1 MSTRSRSPQKRKD
14 QQRFAIRVRFKQPEE
29 GWGKRFDQMYD
40 WLRLRV
46 GSDNFAWHSDRLP
59 GMDATAVYL
68 NDIEVMR
75 EFVSVFGVEV
85 AEWKLA

>member
-1 MSTRSRSPQKRKD
+1 
-14 QQRFAIRVRFKQPEE
+14 
-29 GWGKRFDQMYD
+29 MYD